1 MKKEKIKKH
10 KLLLRHLTAEDYPQ
24 LAEMMDR
31 VYDNLGGA
39 WQKDQ
44 YISQVTR
51 FPEGQIGIEDNGML
65 VAAAFSMI
73 VDYAKF
79 GDNHTHN
86 QITGN
91 GYLTHHTLEGDTL
104 YGVDIFVHPSLEGC
118 DWGGVYMMPVKKYVA
133 ILTCGA
139 SLPVAAYRAMPNMQ
153 TV

>member
-65 VAAAFSMI
+65 VAA
-73 VDYAKF
+73 
-79 GDNHTHN
+79 
-86 QITGN
+86 
-91 GYLTHHTLEGDTL
+91 
-104 YGVDIFVHPSLEGC
+104 
-118 DWGGVYMMPVKKYVA
+118 
-133 ILTCGA
+133 
-139 SLPVAAYRAMPNMQ
+139 
-153 TV
+153 